1 MNMKGDFKQIIEDI
15 QSVKPILH
23 HITNY
28 VTASDCAGIALAAG
42 ASPVMADAVEEVAE
56 FAAASDALIL
66 NLGTLSQEHMDA
78 MERAALTAKEDRIP
92 VILDPVGVMS
102 SGLRL
107 EFALRLLK
115 AGLVTVVRGN
125 YSECSALLEQTTD
138 GRGVDALQTPGQAQA
153 LQTVK
158 EAAKAYQ
165 CIFAMTG
172 AVDYVSDG
180 VRALMINGGNPLMAR
195 ITGAGC
201 MTTTLVA
208 ACVAVSEDKMEGAML
223 GLIIMGQAAELSAG
237 LLEKKDGPGM
247 FKIRLFDSVYH
258 VVTKWNLIMDNLN
271 PTREN

>member
-1 MNMKGDFKQIIEDI
+1 MNMKGDFKQIIEGL
-15 QSVKPILH
+15 QSARPVLH

-42 ASPVMADAVEEVAE
+42 ASPIMADAVEEVAE
-56 FAAASDALIL
+56 ITAGSDALIL
-66 NLGTLSQEHMDA
+66 NLGTLNQDHMEA
-78 MERAALTAKEDRIP
+78 MERAALTAKDAKIP

-102 SGLRL
+102 SSLRL
-107 EFALRLLK
+107 DFALRLLK
-115 AGLVTVVRGN
+115 TGLITVVRGN
-125 YSECSALLEQTTD
+125 YSECSALLEQGTG
-138 GRGVDALQTPGQAQA
+138 GRGVDSLKVPGQAQA

-158 EAAKAYQ
+158 EAAKAYH

-172 AVDYVSDG
+172 EVDYVSDG
-180 VRALMINGGNPLMAR
+180 ARALMINGGNPLMAR

-208 ACVAVSEDKMEGAML
+208 ACVAVAEEKMEGAMM

-247 FKIRLFDSVYH
+247 FKVRLFDSVYH
-258 VVTKWNLIMDNLN
+258 VVDKWNLIMDNLN